1 MLFKITS
8 LNYIFYYNCL
18 HQNEFQVEKSVVNEN
33 NSSEKKHA
41 GTPEDPFTTNIKQKQ
56 VIESVSINIFIVKN

>member
-18 HQNEFQVEKSVVNEN
+18 HQNEFQVEKSVLNEN
-33 NSSEKKHA
+33 NSSENKNFDGEDA
-41 GTPEDPFTTNIKQKQ
+41 GQ
-56 VIESVSINIFIVKN
+56 